1 MTIPFRNLTDPLVD
15 KNPVT
20 VHILGIC
27 SALAVTTSVST
38 ALTMSIALTT
48 VLGLSAGII
57 SAIRRH
63 IPSSVRIIL
72 QITII
77 ASLVIV
83 ADQMLQAFAYEMSQ
97 RLTVFVSLIATNCIV
112 LGRTE
117 AYALHN
123 PVVSSMVDGVGNGLG
138 YSFVLLIVAAIRELF
153 GSGSI
158 FGVNLLPMAA
168 DGGWYE
174 PLRLMLLAPSAFV
187 ILGLL
192 VWAIRS
198 VRPAQVEAPEFE
210 LRQQERAAET

>member
-1 MTIPFRNLTDPLVD
+1 MTIPFRNLTDPLID

-27 SALAVTTSVST
+27 SALAVTTSMST
-38 ALTMSIALTT
+38 ALTMSIALTV

-83 ADQMLQAFAYEMSQ
+83 ADQFLQAFAYEMSQ

-123 PVVSSMVDGVGNGLG
+123 PVLPSMVDGVGNGLG
-138 YSFVLLIVAAIRELF
+138 YSLVLLTVAAIRELF
-153 GSGSI
+153 GSGSL
-158 FGVNLLPMAA
+158 FGIGVLPLVA
-168 DGGWYE
+168 DGGWYQ
-174 PLRLMLLAPSAFV
+174 PLRLMLLAPSAFI

-192 VWAIRS
+192 VWAVRS
-198 VRPAQVEAPEFE
+198 LRPAQTEAPEFE
-210 LRQQERAAET
+210 LREQERAAET

>member
-1 MTIPFRNLTDPLVD
+1 MTIPFRNLTDPLID

-27 SALAVTTSVST
+27 SALAVTTSMST
-38 ALTMSIALTT
+38 ALTMSIALTV
-48 VLGLSAGII
+48 VLGLSAGVI

-123 PVVSSMVDGVGNGLG
+123 PVVPSIVDGVGNGLG
-138 YSFVLLIVAAIRELF
+138 YSLVLLTVAAIRELF
-153 GSGSI
+153 GVGSL
-158 FGVNLLPMAA
+158 FSVGLLPLVA
-168 DGGWYE
+168 DGGWYQ
-174 PLRLMLLAPSAFV
+174 PLRLMLLAPSAFI

-192 VWAIRS
+192 VWAVRS
-198 VRPAQVEAPEFE
+198 LRPAQREAPEFE
-210 LRQQERAAET
+210 LREQQRTAET

>member
-1 MTIPFRNLTDPLVD
+1 MTVPFRNLTDPLVD

-27 SALAVTTSVST
+27 SALAVTTSMST
-38 ALTMSIALTT
+38 ALTMSIALTV
-48 VLGLSAGII
+48 VLGLSAGVI

-123 PVVSSMVDGVGNGLG
+123 PVVPSMMDGIGNGIG
-138 YSFVLLIVAAIRELF
+138 YSLVLLTVAAIRELF
-153 GSGSI
+153 GAGSL
-158 FGVNLLPMAA
+158 FGVALLPLVA
-168 DGGWYE
+168 DGGWYQ
-174 PLRLMLLAPSAFV
+174 PLRLMLLAPSAFI

-192 VWAIRS
+192 VWAVRS
-198 VRPAQVEAPEFE
+198 MRPAQVEAPEFE
-210 LRQQERAAET
+210 LRQQERTAET

>member
-1 MTIPFRNLTDPLVD
+1 MTVAFRNLTDPLVD

-27 SALAVTTSVST
+27 SALAVTTSMST
-38 ALTMSIALTT
+38 ALTMSIALTV

-123 PVVSSMVDGVGNGLG
+123 PVVPSMVDGVGNGLG
-138 YSFVLLIVAAIRELF
+138 YSLVLLAVAAIRELF
-153 GSGSI
+153 GSGSL
-158 FGVNLLPMAA
+158 FGVNLLPLAA
-168 DGGWYE
+168 DGGWYQ
-174 PLRLMLLAPSAFV
+174 PLRLMLLAPSAFI

-192 VWAIRS
+192 VWTVRS
-198 VRPAQVEAPEFE
+198 LRPAQVEAPEFE
-210 LRQQERAAET
+210 LRQQERAVET

>member
-1 MTIPFRNLTDPLVD
+1 MTDPLVD

-27 SALAVTTSVST
+27 SALAVTTSMST
-38 ALTMSIALTT
+38 ALTMSIALTV

-83 ADQMLQAFAYEMSQ
+83 ADQFLQAFAYEMSQ

-123 PVVSSMVDGVGNGLG
+123 PVLPSMVDGVGNGLG
-138 YSFVLLIVAAIRELF
+138 YSLVLLTVAAIRELF
-153 GSGSI
+153 GSGSL
-158 FGVNLLPMAA
+158 FGIGVLPLVA
-168 DGGWYE
+168 DGGWYQ
-174 PLRLMLLAPSAFV
+174 PLRLMLLAPSAFI

-192 VWAIRS
+192 VWAVRS
-198 VRPAQVEAPEFE
+198 LRPAQTEAPEFE
-210 LRQQERAAET
+210 LREQERAAET

>member
-1 MTIPFRNLTDPLVD
+1 MLESLRTVTDPLVD

-27 SALAVTTSVST
+27 SALAVTTSVAT
-38 ALTMSIALTT
+38 ALTLSLALIV
-48 VLGLSAGII
+48 VLTLAAGII
-57 SAIRRH
+57 SLIRHH
-63 IPSSVRIIL
+63 IPSAIRLIV

-83 ADQMLQAFAYEMSQ
+83 ADQLLQAFAYEMSQ
-97 RLTVFVSLIATNCIV
+97 RLSVFVSLIATNCIV

-117 AYALHN
+117 AFALQNRPVPSMLDALGNGAGYAL
-123 PVVSSMVDGVGNGLG
+123 
-138 YSFVLLIVAAIRELF
+138 VLLVVASIRELF
-153 GSGSI
+153 GSGTVLG
-158 FGVNLLPMAA
+158 FPVLPLVA

-174 PLRLMLLAPSAFV
+174 PMRLMLLAPSAFI

-198 VRPAQVEAPEFE
+198 LRPG
-210 LRQQERAAET
+210 QQETREFSPLAQQRQVQP